1 MILYHGTNVE
11 FDHIDLTRSKPN
23 KDFGQG
29 FYTGESYDQAISFVS
44 GFDRSS
50 VYYLDFDET
59 SLKCNGRMGSM
70 E

>member
-29 FYTGESYDQAISFVS
+29 FYLSEDIKQAQEMAQAKVDQLETGSPIVMSYDI
-44 GFDRSS
+44 
-50 VYYLDFDET
+50 DET
-59 SLKCNGRMGSM
+59 KMNL
-70 E
+70 